1 MSSTIRK
8 QQIDEIKNYNQNINR
23 QALAK
28 SYNQVALWELERP
41 ESTPRGLE
49 FSTKNEI
56 SINNI
61 QILLQERLSVLNKVV
76 SGGQISE
83 KEVRILE
90 KLSDMTDAYNKL
102 IQPILTSRF
111 DPSFRV
117 QARNVLLKIK
127 EPVEGIL
134 IGFKEIFRDIED
146 FGVGNVKGF
155 VEAFTLYDYIHYQ
168 IDKED
173 YKLIS
178 IENLQSRIPQI
189 LSKLPRDVQ
198 ELYIGVSERYEP
210 QRAVILKSMPRKEES
225 PEEIAE
231 REAIKRQKA
240 RDKELLRESDEAFQA
255 KRTRDLTGIEDFGKF
270 IGSTRKELGDFY
282 VDTYVEKMTPSQLGM
297 LRNIKEQNREPKK
310 TKLMKEYI
318 DGIFQT
324 GIYREGA
331 EADPAIRR
339 LMTAPKVKRSFLSET
354 YREV

>member
-8 QQIDEIKNYNQNINR
+8 QQIYEIKNYNQNINR

-28 SYNQVALWELERP
+28 SYNQVALWELDRP
-41 ESTPRGLE
+41 ELTQRGVE
-49 FSTKNEI
+49 FATKNEI

-61 QILLQERLSVLNKVV
+61 QVLLQERLSVLNKVI
-76 SGGQISE
+76 SDGKISE

-127 EPVEGIL
+127 EPIEGI
-134 IGFKEIFRDIED
+134 IFGFKEIFSEIEV

-155 VEAFTLYDYIHYQ
+155 VEAYTLYDYINYQ
-168 IDKED
+168 IEKED
-173 YKLIS
+173 YKLIT

-198 ELYIGVSERYEP
+198 DLYINVSERYEP

-225 PEEIAE
+225 PDERAE
-231 REAIKRQKA
+231 RDAIKQERIKQKQ
-240 RDKELLRESDEAFQA
+240 REQEILREGKEAFQA
-255 KRTRDLTGIEDFGKF
+255 QRIKDFAGIDDFGKF
-270 IGSTRKELGDFY
+270 IASTRKELGDFY
-282 VDTYVEKMTPSQLGM
+282 VDNYVEKMTPEQLGI
-297 LRNIKEQNREPKK
+297 LRNIQQTTREPRK
-310 TKLMKEYI
+310 TKIMKDFI
-318 DGIFQT
+318 DGIFNT
-324 GIYREGA
+324 GA
-331 EADPAIRR
+331 EADPATRR
-339 LMTAPKVKRSFLSET
+339 LMTLPKPKRQLPLLPK
-354 YREV
+354 